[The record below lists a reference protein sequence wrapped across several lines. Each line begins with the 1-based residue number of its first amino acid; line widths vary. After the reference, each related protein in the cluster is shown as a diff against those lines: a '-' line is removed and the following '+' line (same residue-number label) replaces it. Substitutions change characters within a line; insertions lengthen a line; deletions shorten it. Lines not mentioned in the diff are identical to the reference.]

1 MTSRF
6 PSTIAVALFSLLLLA
21 GCSREEFFDN
31 AIAWERDSAGL
42 SPHEITVGDL
52 RIGYLSNS
60 EANDGEVLVMVHG
73 FATDKDNWVRMAG
86 ELTGQYQVY
95 AIDLPG
101 HGDSSKELDRD
112 YQLQSQ
118 VSYLHSILRAL
129 ELDQVH
135 LIGNSMGGAITALY
149 AARYPDAIHS
159 ATLLNPAGVFQY
171 ESEFN
176 IQLEEGNNPLIVS
189 QPGDMERLVE
199 LALEQQ
205 PFVPWPIY
213 DVMEERAIAK
223 REVNERIFH
232 ALMNSVDDESF
243 TEALATISV
252 PVMVIWGKQDRVINY
267 RNIEVFEQHIPNTR
281 AIILE
286 EIGHAP
292 MIEAPERSA
301 TLLRTFVESDDVRS
315 RSGQ

>member
-1 MTSRF
+1 MIHRF
-6 PSTIAVALFSLLLLA
+6 PSALAAIVCCFVLLA
-21 GCSREEFFDN
+21 GCSRQEFFDN

-52 RIGYLSNS
+52 HISYLSNS
-60 EANDGEVLVMVHG
+60 EANNGEILVMVHG
-73 FATDKDNWVRMAG
+73 FAADKDNWVRMAG

-118 VSYLHSILRAL
+118 VSYLHRILRAL
-129 ELDQVH
+129 ELNHVN

-149 AARYPDAIHS
+149 AARYPDTIQS
-159 ATLLNPAGVFQY
+159 ATLLNPAGVFRY
-171 ESEFN
+171 ESELN

-189 QPGDMERLVE
+189 QPGDMKRLVE

-213 DVMEERAIAK
+213 GVMEERAIAK
-223 REVNERIFH
+223 RDVNERIFQ
-232 ALMNSVDDESF
+232 ALTDSASEDTF
-243 TEALATISV
+243 TEALASISA
-252 PVMVIWGKQDRVINY
+252 PVLVIWGKQDRVINY
-267 RNIEVFEQHIPNTR
+267 RNVEVFEQYIPNAR

-292 MIEAPERSA
+292 MIETPERSA
-301 TLLRTFVESDDVRS
+301 TLVRAFVESDDVRS